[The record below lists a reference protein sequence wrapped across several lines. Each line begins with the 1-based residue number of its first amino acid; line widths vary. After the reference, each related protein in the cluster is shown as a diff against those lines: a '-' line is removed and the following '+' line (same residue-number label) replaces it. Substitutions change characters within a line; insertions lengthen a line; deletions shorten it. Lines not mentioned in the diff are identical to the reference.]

1 MLPHDEHIMTRT
13 YGAKGRLTKAAD
25 AGKPFREVL
34 ETDIDDI
41 KHLFGDKYDEGIEQ
55 LRDYYRKTT
64 PNYTEKTSMIRSE
77 IRDLER
83 LGPLPTDDDDYPGI
97 DQKLLDFELCL
108 ANIDPPITME
118 EARTLASLF
127 PEDGGTS
134 YGLAWSLVHLI
145 GTLNIDEYKEII
157 PEIRSEEWRDDFKQ
171 WMKNEE
177 TKGWRNE
184 DNLGV
189 SK

>member
-1 MLPHDEHIMTRT
+1 
-13 YGAKGRLTKAAD
+13 
-25 AGKPFREVL
+25 
-34 ETDIDDI
+34 
-41 KHLFGDKYDEGIEQ
+41 
-55 LRDYYRKTT
+55 
-64 PNYTEKTSMIRSE
+64 MIRSE

-177 TKGWRNE
+177 TKGWRDE